1 MTSWY
6 VNGLENIREVAS
18 AFLQQFGEYRYFAF
32 PSDMGSG
39 KTTFITEVLKK
50 LGIDSPEGSPT
61 YPIILSYKDKA
72 SNPVFHM
79 DMYRIKNENEALDLG
94 IEDYFEQGRYC
105 FIEWPEKIQALLPSN
120 CIWVYIRVNKDLS
133 RTISVKV

>member
-1 MTSWY
+1 MTSWQ
-6 VNGLENIREVAS
+6 VNGIESIPEVAS

-32 PSDMGSG
+32 PSDMGAG

-50 LGIDSPEGSPT
+50 LGIDSPQGSPT
-61 YPIILSYKDKA
+61 YPLILSYKDKA
-72 SNPVFHM
+72 SHAVFHM
-79 DMYRIKNENEALDLG
+79 DMYRIGSEDEALDLG
-94 IEDYFEQGRYC
+94 IEDYFERGRYC
-105 FIEWPEKIQALLPSN
+105 FIEWPEKIQTLLPSN

>member
-1 MTSWY
+1 MTSWN
-6 VNGLENIREVAS
+6 VNGLESITEVAS

-50 LGIDSPEGSPT
+50 LGIDSPQGSPT
-61 YPIILSYKDKA
+61 YPIVLTYKDKA
-72 SNPVFHM
+72 SNSVFHM
-79 DMYRIKNENEALDLG
+79 DMYRIKSENEALDLG
-94 IEDYFEQGRYC
+94 IEEYFEQGRYC

>member
-1 MTSWY
+1 MTSWQ
-6 VNGLENIREVAS
+6 VNGIESIPEVAS

-32 PSDMGSG
+32 PSDMGAG

-50 LGIDSPEGSPT
+50 LGIDSPQGSPT
-61 YPIILSYKDKA
+61 YPLILSYKDKA
-72 SNPVFHM
+72 SNAVFHM
-79 DMYRIKNENEALDLG
+79 DMYRISSEDEALDLG

-105 FIEWPEKIQALLPSN
+105 FIEWPEKIQTLLPSN